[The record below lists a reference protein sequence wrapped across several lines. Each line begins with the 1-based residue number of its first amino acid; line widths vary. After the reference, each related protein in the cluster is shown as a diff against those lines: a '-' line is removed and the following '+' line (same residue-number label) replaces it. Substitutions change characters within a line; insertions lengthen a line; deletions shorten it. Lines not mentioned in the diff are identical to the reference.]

1 MYSARKYGDT
11 CPYCNTE
18 IERVNLYSNTGRRTM
33 IDDPDK
39 TMPIM
44 GTEENADPV
53 TGWLV
58 CIEGTQ
64 YGKDY
69 KIHSGKNFIGR
80 ADNMHIQILGDNA
93 ISRVNHA
100 AIIYDAKN
108 RSTYLLPGDSS
119 GLAYHNGEAVNLF
132 LFHYVENIL
141 SGMMEVVRQEKR
153 MNKILRMIKEIK
165 SFAIGNNLYA
175 DIGNA
180 QTIGTR
186 EKQDDSFGTC
196 IKPYGVQAIV
206 ADGIGGYVNGK
217 LASQITV
224 ETFLDEF
231 DKRDVTDN
239 LSYFFQKTAIL
250 SNERIRDE
258 FGETKGG
265 TTVVS
270 VVLKDDKM
278 FWTSVG
284 DSNIA
289 VFRKDRLI
297 MVNRKENVKNWLEN
311 QYYAGY
317 ARREEVLDGKS
328 DKRLVNYLGYDGFRK
343 ADEGDR
349 PILLKKKDRVLL
361 YSDGVEI
368 LGQIGLENILK
379 KRMSAQKMA
388 DAIIQ
393 SVVTS
398 KKIKK
403 DNATIVVLKIK

>member
-1 MYSARKYGDT
+1 
-11 CPYCNTE
+11 
-18 IERVNLYSNTGRRTM
+18 
-33 IDDPDK
+33 
-39 TMPIM
+39 
-44 GTEENADPV
+44 
-53 TGWLV
+53 
-58 CIEGTQ
+58 
-64 YGKDY
+64 
-69 KIHSGKNFIGR
+69 
-80 ADNMHIQILGDNA
+80 
-93 ISRVNHA
+93 
-100 AIIYDAKN
+100 
-108 RSTYLLPGDSS
+108 
-119 GLAYHNGEAVNLF
+119 
-132 LFHYVENIL
+132 
-141 SGMMEVVRQEKR
+141 

-206 ADGIGGYVNGK
+206 ADGIGGY
-217 LASQITV
+217 
-224 ETFLDEF
+224 
-231 DKRDVTDN
+231 

>member
-1 MYSARKYGDT
+1 
-11 CPYCNTE
+11 
-18 IERVNLYSNTGRRTM
+18 
-33 IDDPDK
+33 
-39 TMPIM
+39 
-44 GTEENADPV
+44 
-53 TGWLV
+53 
-58 CIEGTQ
+58 
-64 YGKDY
+64 
-69 KIHSGKNFIGR
+69 
-80 ADNMHIQILGDNA
+80 
-93 ISRVNHA
+93 
-100 AIIYDAKN
+100 
-108 RSTYLLPGDSS
+108 
-119 GLAYHNGEAVNLF
+119 
-132 LFHYVENIL
+132 
-141 SGMMEVVRQEKR
+141 

-289 VFRKDRLI
+289 VFRKDCLI

-343 ADEGDR
+343 ADEGNR